1 MRKGLVFTIA
11 ATMAASPSAQRID
24 TEKADPHQVIRVATA
39 PNHLSVIELAE
50 PVLEVAAG
58 SSSYKIEWRENKVFV
73 QPLDPGATTNLFIWT
88 ASGRQSYELVPAQ
101 SVQDTQFA
109 IDQEPTPHA
118 AKVVVPEKPA
128 EDPRAAQEA
137 KLASDMLFA
146 STPVRL
152 IGEIKGRARVE
163 VILKDVY
170 RVSDRI
176 YVRYAIQ
183 NQGQSIYRP
192 GTPDVFNLRSPR
204 SSSSLYALSECQLVG
219 ETPRIKSGGE
229 ALLKVV
235 STQVHAN
242 SVAPGGTAWGVISFE
257 LPKGATG
264 PTVLKFVFPPD
275 GVGDVTAVMV
285 L

>member
-1 MRKGLVFTIA
+1 LGMRKALVFTVAVALA
-11 ATMAASPSAQRID
+11 ADAQRID
-24 TEKADPHQVIRVATA
+24 TQKVDPRKVVRVSTA
-39 PNHLSVIELAE
+39 LNHLSVIELAE

-101 SVQDTQFA
+101 SVQDMQFA
-109 IDQEPTPHA
+109 IDQEPIPHE
-118 AKVVVPEKPA
+118 AKVVGAEKPA
-128 EDPRAAQEA
+128 EDPQAAQEA
-137 KLASDMLFA
+137 KLASEMLFA

-152 IGEIKGRARVE
+152 TGETKNHARVE

-170 RVSDRI
+170 RMNDRI

-192 GTPDVFNLRSPR
+192 GTPDVFSLRSPR
-204 SSSSLYALSECQLVG
+204 SPSSLYTLTKCQLVG
-219 ETPRIKSGGE
+219 DALRIKSDGQ
-229 ALLKVV
+229 ASVKVV
-235 STQVHAN
+235 SAQVRA
-242 SVAPGGTAWGVISFE
+242 SAVPPGGNAWGMVAIE
-257 LPKGATG
+257 LPTVPKT
-264 PTVLKFVFPPD
+264 PTVLKFEFAPD
-275 GVGDVTAVMV
+275 AAGAVTAVLV